1 MPLKKKKA
9 RQAKAQRV
17 QGEKFFKKSFIDNLD
32 NRNDPD
38 WVNEEDSDSDSEFD
52 GRWAVSISEVVVP
65 DLEVSN
71 AEDEEEAVVERR
83 NGEGGIKRK
92 VAIDKDE
99 SDKDEQ
105 GTKEAEAHQILSGV
119 EAFWKEKFSKV
130 SLRGILNNY
139 LRICSS

>member
-9 RQAKAQRV
+9 HQAKAQRV

-32 NRNDPD
+32 NKNDPD

-52 GRWAVSISEVVVP
+52 GGWAVSISEVVVP

-92 VAIDKDE
+92 IAIDKDE
-99 SDKDEQ
+99 SDEDEQ
-105 GTKEAEAHQILSGV
+105 GTKKAEAHQILSGA
-119 EAFWKEKFSKV
+119 EAFWKELKSK
-130 SLRGILNNY
+130 SEGHFK
-139 LRICSS
+139 

>member
-17 QGEKFFKKSFIDNLD
+17 QGEAFFQKGFIDNLD

-38 WVNEEDSDSDSEFD
+38 WVNKEDSDSDSEFD
-52 GRWAVSISEVVVP
+52 GDGGWAVSISEVVVP

-71 AEDEEEAVVERR
+71 AEDEEVVERR

-99 SDKDEQ
+99 SDEDEQ
-105 GTKEAEAHQILSGV
+105 GTEEAEAHQILSGA

-139 LRICSS
+139 FRICST